1 MMTHTVK
8 VGPPSVPLSG
18 AWWPLWHGLGL
29 FLGDLAQVRLPVR
42 LVLVQGPGECRG
54 LFLGHLRLSL
64 GPHGL
69 GLRGFLPG
77 SFGGRPARSAFPG
90 GSRLVWLLASPSI
103 MMLATFLISPMTT
116 ASWGS
121 APQRAPLPGPG
132 S

>member
-1 MMTHTVK
+1 M
-8 VGPPSVPLSG
+8 PLSQV
-18 AWWPLWHGLGL
+18 WWPLRHGLGL
-29 FLGDLAQVRLPVR
+29 FLGDLPQVSLPVR
-42 LVLVQGPGECRG
+42 LVLVQGAGECRG
-54 LFLGHLRLSL
+54 LFPGHLCLSL

-69 GLRGFLPG
+69 GLRGSSSRALSAFV
-77 SFGGRPARSAFPG
+77 RARSAFSG

-103 MMLATFLISPMTT
+103 MMLATFLISRMTT